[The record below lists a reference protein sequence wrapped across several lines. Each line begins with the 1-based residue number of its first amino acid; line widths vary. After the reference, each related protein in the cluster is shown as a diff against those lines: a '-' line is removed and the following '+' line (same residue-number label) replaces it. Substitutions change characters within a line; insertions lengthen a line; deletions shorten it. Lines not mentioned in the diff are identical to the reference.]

1 MFDYNTAKS
10 GVILKEYGRNV
21 QKLAEHIMT
30 IDDREKRTRY
40 ATTLVELMR
49 QLNPSVRENNETT
62 QKLWDDLFIMTNFE
76 LDVDAPYPMP
86 EVDILTKK
94 PKRLSYNTDPV
105 TYKHY
110 GKNIEKLIEKAVAEE
125 GEEERKAAIVYLG
138 KLMKGF
144 YQTWN
149 KENVDDAVIVKNLKE
164 ISGGKLDISLDEV
177 KNNNLFESQK
187 VGGGGGA
194 TGGSRSSSKGKRSAG
209 SNNNRRKK

>member
-1 MFDYNTAKS
+1 MFEYNTSKS
-10 GVILKEYGRNV
+10 NVILKEYGRNV

-30 IDDREKRTRY
+30 IEDREKRTRY
-40 ATTLVELMR
+40 AATLVELMR

-76 LDVDAPYPMP
+76 LEVDAPYPKP

-94 PKRLSYNTDPV
+94 PKKLSYNTDPV
-105 TYKHY
+105 NYKHY
-110 GKNIEKLIEKAVAEE
+110 GKNIEKLIDKAISTES
-125 GEEERKAAIVYLG
+125 EEERKGAIIYLG

-149 KENVDDAVIVKNLKE
+149 KENVDDAVIIKNLKE
-164 ISGGKLDISLDEV
+164 ISGGQLDISLDEV

-187 VGGGGGA
+187 GNSGSGSGGGG
-194 TGGSRSSSKGKRSAG
+194 RSKGRRG
-209 SNNNRRKK
+209 SGGNNRRKK

>member
-1 MFDYNTAKS
+1 MFEYNTAKS

-30 IDDREKRTRY
+30 IEDRDKRTRY
-40 ATTLVELMR
+40 AATLVELMR

-76 LDVDAPYPMP
+76 LEVDAPYPMP

-110 GKNIEKLIEKAVAEE
+110 GKNIEKLIEKAIAEE
-125 GEEERKAAIVYLG
+125 DEQERKAAIVYLG

-164 ISGGKLDISLDEV
+164 MSGGKLDIPLDEV
-177 KNNNLFESQK
+177 KNNNLFDSQK
-187 VGGGGGA
+187 GSSGGSSG
-194 TGGSRSSSKGKRSAG
+194 GGSRSSSKGRRSSG
-209 SNNNRRKK
+209 GNNRRKK

>member
-1 MFDYNTAKS
+1 MFEYNTSKS
-10 GVILKEYGRNV
+10 NVILKEYGRNV

-30 IDDREKRTRY
+30 IEDKDKRTRY
-40 ATTLVELMR
+40 ATTLIELMR

-76 LDVDAPYPMP
+76 LDVDAPFPMP

-110 GKNIEKLIEKAVAEE
+110 GKNIEKLIDKAIAAET
-125 GEEERKAAIVYLG
+125 EEERKGAIIYLG

-149 KENVDDAVIVKNLKE
+149 KENVDDAVIIKNIKE
-164 ISGGKLDISLDEV
+164 ISGGKLDISTEDV

-187 VGGGGGA
+187 PN
-194 TGGSRSSSKGKRSAG
+194 RSSKGRRSSG
-209 SNNNRRKK
+209 SNNRRKK

>member
-30 IDDREKRTRY
+30 IDDRDKRTRY

-76 LDVDAPYPMP
+76 LNVDAPYPMP

-94 PKRLSYNTDPV
+94 PKRLSYNTDPA

-110 GKNIEKLIEKAVAEE
+110 GKNIEKLIEKAIATET
-125 GEEERKAAIVYLG
+125 EEERKGAIIYLG

-149 KENVDDAVIVKNLKE
+149 KENVDDAVIIKNIKE
-164 ISGGKLDISLDEV
+164 ISGGKLDISVDEV

-187 VGGGGGA
+187 GPSASGGGA
-194 TGGSRSSSKGKRSAG
+194 SGRSSSKGRRSSG
-209 SNNNRRKK
+209 SNNRRKK

>member
-1 MFDYNTAKS
+1 MFEYNTGKS

-30 IDDREKRTRY
+30 IEDRDKRTRY
-40 ATTLVELMR
+40 AATLVELMR

-76 LDVDAPYPMP
+76 LEVDAPYPMP

-110 GKNIEKLIEKAVAEE
+110 GKNIEKLIDKAIAEE
-125 GEEERKAAIVYLG
+125 DEQDRKSAIVYMG

-149 KENVDDAVIVKNLKE
+149 KENVDDAVIIKNLKE
-164 ISGGKLDISLDEV
+164 MSGGKLDISVDEV

-187 VGGGGGA
+187 GGGGG
-194 TGGSRSSSKGKRSAG
+194 GNRSSSKGRRSSG
-209 SNNNRRKK
+209 SNNRRKK

>member
-1 MFDYNTAKS
+1 MFEYNTSKS
-10 GVILKEYGRNV
+10 NVILKEYGRNV

-30 IDDREKRTRY
+30 IEDRDKRTQY
-40 ATTLVELMR
+40 AATLVELMR

-76 LDVDAPYPMP
+76 LNVDAPYPMP

-110 GKNIEKLIEKAVAEE
+110 GKNIEKLIDKAIATES
-125 GEEERKAAIVYLG
+125 EEERKGAIIYLG

-149 KENVDDAVIVKNLKE
+149 KEGVDDAVIIKNIKE
-164 ISGGKLDISLDEV
+164 ISGGKLDISVDEV
-177 KNNNLFESQK
+177 KSNNLFESQK
-187 VGGGGGA
+187 GGRSKGRRGS
-194 TGGSRSSSKGKRSAG
+194 GGS
-209 SNNNRRKK
+209 NRRKK